1 MGTERDVSM
10 ENASEPSSTPT
21 RPATSPS
28 GLGAGVLSP
37 LTLGLVSCG
46 GIGAVLFTVTYL
58 IEGFTRP
65 GYDAWLQAIAALSL
79 GPGGWVQQVN
89 FVVFGILMLLSA
101 VGWYRVLVPGRDAI
115 WFPLLQGIGGL
126 CLIGIGVVSVLTP
139 LHTILAWALILSLAL
154 GCPALGAQLVRVRH
168 WRGWAVYS
176 YITGALILILWGAFV
191 QGASGN
197 VAWLVP
203 ITGLT
208 ERLSAGSHALWLCA
222 VTVAL
227 LVRPRKDTTAKTE
240 QAIR

>member
-1 MGTERDVSM
+1 MADRSYISS
-10 ENASEPSSTPT
+10 SELWK
-21 RPATSPS
+21 
-28 GLGAGVLSP
+28 GLQSP
-37 LTLGLVSCG
+37 LTFGLVSCG
-46 GIGAVLFTVTYL
+46 GIGAFLFTATYL

-65 GYDAWLQAIAALSL
+65 GYDAGLQPVSSLSL

-115 WFPLLQGIGGL
+115 WFPLFQGIGGL
-126 CLIGIGVVSVLTP
+126 CLIGAGVFTVDPFPGYPPGSAPAPSTMHGT
-139 LHTILAWALILSLAL
+139 LHTIFAWGIILSLAL

-168 WRGWAVYS
+168 FRGWAVYS
-176 YITGALILILWGAFV
+176 YISGALIMIFWGAFE

-227 LVRPRKDTTAKTE
+227 LVRPRKGTTANTE
-240 QAIR
+240 